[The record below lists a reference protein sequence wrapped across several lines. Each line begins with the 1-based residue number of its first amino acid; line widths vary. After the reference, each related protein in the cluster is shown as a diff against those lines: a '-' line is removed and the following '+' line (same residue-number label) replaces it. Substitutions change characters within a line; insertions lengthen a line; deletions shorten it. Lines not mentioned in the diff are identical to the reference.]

1 MPHVY
6 NPCEVNINLDSLIEE
21 GIIFKCEDFYS
32 LQNNF
37 LLAQRRVAG
46 YEAAVKQLCIARQ
59 VAKFLSRF
67 PFVRSIAVSG
77 SLSKYYADKD
87 TDIDFFIITASNRLW
102 IARTCMHILK
112 KLSFLFG
119 RQHYLCMNYYIDEKA
134 LEIQEKNIFTA
145 MEIVTLLP
153 MEGIQHFRKFIAAN
167 SWIKNYLPAANIANN
182 AEDLRA
188 SLLRSFCEAIFIPP
202 IAEAMDN
209 WFMTVT
215 ARRWGRKTA
224 KNGPSK
230 ALRHIGMST
239 SKHFSKPDP
248 RNFQLELLRE
258 YENRVKRLV
267 AFNEHVPVHR

>member
-6 NPCEVNINLDSLIEE
+6 NPCEVNINLASLIEE

-145 MEIVTLLP
+145 M
-153 MEGIQHFRKFIAAN
+153 
-167 SWIKNYLPAANIANN
+167 
-182 AEDLRA
+182 
-188 SLLRSFCEAIFIPP
+188 
-202 IAEAMDN
+202 
-209 WFMTVT
+209 
-215 ARRWGRKTA
+215 
-224 KNGPSK
+224 
-230 ALRHIGMST
+230 
-239 SKHFSKPDP
+239 
-248 RNFQLELLRE
+248 
-258 YENRVKRLV
+258 
-267 AFNEHVPVHR
+267 